1 MNNSGLMFREE
12 VISQLKEISAF
23 IKDKFH
29 AYKVILFGS
38 YAYGKPDKDSDI
50 DLFVIMDTD
59 ERFPEEAAKIRLEME
74 ENFLI
79 DKPVD
84 ILVRTPLY
92 VEQRL
97 KGGDFFIQ
105 EIIQKGIEL

>member
-1 MNNSGLMFREE
+1 MNNNP
-12 VISQLKEISAF
+12 VISQLKEISTF

-38 YAYGKPDKDSDI
+38 HAYGKPDKDSDI
-50 DLFVIMDTD
+50 DLFVIMETNQ
-59 ERFPEEAAKIRLEME
+59 RFPEQGAKIRLEIE

-79 DKPVD
+79 DKPMD

-97 KGGDFFIQ
+97 KGGNFFIQ

>member
-1 MNNSGLMFREE
+1 MVNNRMVNEE
-12 VISQLKEISAF
+12 VISKCKEIATF
-23 IKDKFH
+23 IKETFNAD
-29 AYKVILFGS
+29 KVILFGS
-38 YAYGKPDKDSDI
+38 YAYSKPDKDSDI
-50 DLFVIMDTD
+50 DLFVIMETNQ
-59 ERFPEEAAKIRLEME
+59 RFPEQGAKIRLEIE

-79 DKPVD
+79 DKPMD